1 MRTNR
6 FQWVV
11 LATAIALAACASGP
25 TTPTAMLTYETRPEG
40 AVIYEAGQVIG
51 TAPVTRTYPSDGKS
65 DTIETPE
72 VTAVW
77 PSGAKTSYFTVLPI
91 KSDRVATIHRPAG
104 VAGLELDLE
113 NAKKF
118 VASKEQDAQRQ
129 KEEAARDLARSSARC
144 KAQQTSGGAKAGF
157 DDCK

>member
-6 FQWVV
+6 LPWMA
-11 LATAIALAACASGP
+11 LATAMGLAACASGP
-25 TTPTAMLTYETRPEG
+25 TTPSAKLTYETRPEG
-40 AVIYEAGQVIG
+40 AVIYEGGQAVG
-51 TAPVTRTYPSDGKS
+51 TAPVMRTYQSDGKS
-65 DTIETPE
+65 DRIETPE

-77 PSGAKTSYFTVLPI
+77 PSGAKTTYFTVIPV
-91 KSDRVATIHRPAG
+91 KSDRVATIQRPAG

-118 VASKEQDAQRQ
+118 VAASDRDAQRQ
-129 KEEAARDLARSSARC
+129 KEELARDQARASARC
-144 KAQQTSGGAKAGF
+144 KAQQAGTSKAIA

>member
-1 MRTNR
+1 MRINR
-6 FQWVV
+6 SLWAS
-11 LATAIALAACASGP
+11 LATAIALAACAGGP
-25 TTPTAMLTYETRPEG
+25 TTPSAKLTYETRPEG
-40 AVIYEAGQVIG
+40 AVIYEGGQAIG
-51 TAPVTRTYPSDGKS
+51 TAPVMRTYQSDGKS

-77 PSGAKTSYFTVLPI
+77 PSGAKTTYFTVIPI

-118 VASKEQDAQRQ
+118 AAAADRDAQRQ
-129 KEEAARDLARSSARC
+129 KEETARDQARSSDRC
-144 KAQQTSGGAKAGF
+144 KAQQSSGGPKAGF
-157 DDCK
+157 DDCM